1 MWYNEMIFDEKR
13 NSNETTKDY
22 VYRVL
27 KKKIMN
33 LQLKPGTILSEN
45 EIVKELKISR
55 TPVREILKKLEND
68 KLVEIIPQTGTLVTF
83 IDKDLINEVLFMR
96 FVLEKEIIKL
106 LQSVITEDGLT
117 ILDNNLSMQEFFYY
131 KNMLIEFQN
140 CDNEFHKTMFDLT
153 NKRTVWDTITNL
165 STHYDRV
172 RLLRLMQDENSDI
185 GLIVQQHKRILNII
199 KEKKSYEYIEQ
210 VLKEHILQP
219 AEKWTTLFDK
229 LGFRDYIKNY

>member
-1 MWYNEMIFDEKR
+1 MIFDEKR
-13 NSNETTKDY
+13 NSSETTKDY

-33 LQLKPGTILSEN
+33 LQLKPGTSLSEN
-45 EIVKELKISR
+45 EIVRELKISR

-83 IDKDLINEVLFMR
+83 IDKELINEVLFMR
-96 FVLEKEIIKL
+96 FALEKEIIKL
-106 LQSVITEDGLT
+106 LQSVITEEGLT
-117 ILDNNLSMQEFFYY
+117 SLDNNLSMQEFFYY

-140 CDNEFHKTMFDLT
+140 CDNEFHKTMFDLA
-153 NKRTVWDTITNL
+153 NKRTIWDTITNL

-172 RLLRLMQDENSDI
+172 RLLRLMQDETSDI
-185 GLIVQQHKRILNII
+185 GLIIQQHKRILNII

-229 LGFRDYIKNY
+229 LGFRDYIKDY